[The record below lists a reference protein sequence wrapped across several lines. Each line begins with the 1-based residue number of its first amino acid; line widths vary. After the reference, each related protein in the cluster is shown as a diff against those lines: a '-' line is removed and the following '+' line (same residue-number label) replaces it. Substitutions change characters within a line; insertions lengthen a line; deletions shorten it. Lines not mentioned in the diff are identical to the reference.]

1 MHRIGKVARGARR
14 KRERKPRDGPEVRR
28 PLPVYESH
36 DLEARHGPSDAP
48 ERTRRF
54 DAEVQLREAD
64 RPANAAISER
74 KGGSST
80 TGQAAPAEGRFS

>member
-14 KRERKPRDGPEVRR
+14 KRERKLGDGPEVRR

-48 ERTRRF
+48 KRIRGF
-54 DAEVQLREAD
+54 DAEVQLREAN
-64 RPANAAISER
+64 RSANAVTSER
-74 KGGSST
+74 KGGTST
-80 TGQAAPAEGRFS
+80 VGQAAPAEGHFS